1 MLDCRT
7 LRHGSA
13 EYCMEK
19 DEPLQPSRTSTLDM
33 TPPPIPSRCRFW
45 SGSATGKHIYNIA
58 CVRPQVLIIVLIT
71 QSSL

>member
-19 DEPLQPSRTSTLDM
+19 DEPLQPSRTSNLDM
-33 TPPPIPSRCRFW
+33 TPPPHTIKMSILVRLGDR
-45 SGSATGKHIYNIA
+45 ATH
-58 CVRPQVLIIVLIT
+58 L
-71 QSSL
+71 